1 MSLSIL
7 TLFGWVLAN
16 QAGAPVPVAPWLV
29 AVGALARGG
38 HPSFAA
44 VLGSA
49 VAAALAADLVWYGL
63 GRWRGT
69 QALATGVRFLRL
81 PPAAV
86 DRVTGAVR
94 THEAGVMWSVRFL
107 PELNPIAAGLAGAV
121 RVPLPRFLWQA
132 AGTALAW
139 AGLWAGAGYVLGGMA
154 NGRFATDLTA
164 PVAGAVSI
172 LMMIAGAYVVF
183 ARLRQGLVADAGGTT

>member
-1 MSLSIL
+1 MSLSLL

-16 QAGAPVPVAPWLV
+16 QAGAPLPVAPWLV

-81 PPAAV
+81 PSAAV

-94 THEAGVMWSVRFL
+94 TNEAGVMWSARFL
-107 PELNPIAAGLAGAV
+107 PELNPIAAGLAGAM
-121 RVPLPRFLWQA
+121 RVPLPRVRLSGDPGAFAMARRAIDDRLERAQA
-132 AGTALAW
+132 APRAQA
-139 AGLWAGAGYVLGGMA
+139 
-154 NGRFATDLTA
+154 
-164 PVAGAVSI
+164 
-172 LMMIAGAYVVF
+172 
-183 ARLRQGLVADAGGTT
+183 